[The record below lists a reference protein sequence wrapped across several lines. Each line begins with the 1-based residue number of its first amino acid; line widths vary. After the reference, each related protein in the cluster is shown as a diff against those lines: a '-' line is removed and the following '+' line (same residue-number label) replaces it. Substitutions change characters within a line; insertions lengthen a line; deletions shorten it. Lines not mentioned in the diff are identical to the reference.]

1 MLDQFKPVAGGK
13 FIEFRPSGED
23 FKLAAERSEQMGVLA
38 NSYTR
43 GAGRMSGFLGEIATE
58 KYLSEFI
65 DKDIPATKSYDLM
78 SHSNISIEVKTKQAS
93 SIPKPDYL
101 ASVELKK
108 THMFQNDLYVFLR
121 CHNSL
126 NKLWLLGWIKTGSF
140 RRRSMFKKKD
150 EVEADSNFKYKTD
163 GYHIE
168 IKKLTAMP
176 LLLDYLKEQQ

>member
-23 FKLAAERSEQMGVLA
+23 FKIAADRSEQMGVLA

-78 SHSNISIEVKTKQAS
+78 THSNVSIEVKTKMTRA
-93 SIPKPDYL
+93 IPKPEYS
-101 ASVELKK
+101 ASVEMKR
-108 THMFQNDLYVFLR
+108 THMFENDLFVFLR
-121 CHNSL
+121 CHDSL
-126 NKLWLLGWIKTGSF
+126 AKLWLIGWVKTDSF
-140 RRRSMFKKKD
+140 KRRSEFKKAGEPD
-150 EVEADSNFKYKTD
+150 GGNGFTYRVD
-163 GYHIE
+163 GYHIP
-168 IKKLTAMP
+168 ISKLKKMEDLRS
-176 LLLDYLKEQQ
+176 YLGSC